1 MALTRDITVPITVN
15 LLSAGL
21 LFMASLLLEPVRN
34 FVFPPEV
41 IPDYPLFCTVEPWL
55 DPDREALVV
64 DLFIINTTQNDYTH
78 ADLQRL
84 LDTRKLDPKS
94 SLSPDLV
101 LSYWRKL
108 DETVIGTV
116 GKPDRYPVFNLGKGE
131 VEVGVNEATNQV
143 RIRLE
148 RISPRAVI
156 KVGLPTHNPPD
167 IETMAVQRTNKSII
181 PFDFM
186 PYEEHCYTRG

>member
-1 MALTRDITVPITVN
+1 MALTRDIAVPITVN

-21 LFMASLLLEPVRN
+21 LFSASLLLEPVQN
-34 FVFPPEV
+34 FVFPPEE

-55 DPDREALVV
+55 DRDRGTLVV

-101 LSYWRKL
+101 LTYWRKL
-108 DETVIGTV
+108 EETVIGRV
-116 GKPDRYPVFNLGKGE
+116 GEPDRYPVFNLGKGE
-131 VEVGVNEATNQV
+131 VEVGVNEASNQV
-143 RIRLE
+143 GIRVE

-156 KVGLPTHNPPD
+156 KIGLLIHNLPD
-167 IETMAVQRTNKSII
+167 IETMAVQRTNKAIV